1 MPQVKK
7 DTLVR
12 KAICS
17 RIQIFSEEYLKLGSR
32 GLSLALGYSDP
43 STMRA
48 VWKSESL
55 PSIEKIAA
63 LSTLETSCGKFL
75 NLNWLFTG
83 EGDVCR
89 QSELGIAKPPTYEAV
104 ESQLLKT
111 LKKMPLQKQRS
122 LLEIIR

>member
-1 MPQVKK
+1 M
-7 DTLVR
+7 
-12 KAICS
+12 
-17 RIQIFSEEYLKLGSR
+17 
-32 GLSLALGYSDP
+32 ALGYSDP

-48 VWKSESL
+48 VWKADSL

-63 LSTLETSCGKFL
+63 LSALETSCGKIL

-89 QSELGIAKPPTYEAV
+89 QSELANMKRPAYHAI
-104 ESQLLKT
+104 ESQLLNT